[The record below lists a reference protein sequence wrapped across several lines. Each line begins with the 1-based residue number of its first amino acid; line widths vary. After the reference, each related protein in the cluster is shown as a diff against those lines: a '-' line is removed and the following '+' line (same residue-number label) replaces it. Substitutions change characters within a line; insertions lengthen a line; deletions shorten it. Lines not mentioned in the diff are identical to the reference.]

1 MTARRSR
8 SSGRFTPR
16 ENGGAAGTAPR
27 AGRLTQW
34 VVGVSV
40 VLLLGLGLVPG
51 YLVSW
56 TSKSAPAVANRPS
69 YLLPSSAIPR

>member
-1 MTARRSR
+1 
-8 SSGRFTPR
+8 
-16 ENGGAAGTAPR
+16 
-27 AGRLTQW
+27 LTQW